1 MYLFT
6 NIFIYFIYLYI
17 CRGRGCHRMSAN
29 ELELPSFSPQTVM
42 VYLSSS
48 FASSS
53 ILRDIAS
60 YAFLASFFQVL
71 YHGTYEKSS
80 ERLPWE
86 STGSNKRIIQTRIS
100 DALWFKLHTNSVIG
114 AWIRFLSRFNLIC

>member
-1 MYLFT
+1 
-6 NIFIYFIYLYI
+6 
-17 CRGRGCHRMSAN
+17 MSAN

-42 VYLSSS
+42 VYLSSL

-71 YHGTYEKSS
+71 YHGTSEKSS
-80 ERLPWE
+80 ERLPLE
-86 STGSNKRIIQTRIS
+86 STGSNKIQTRTSESTIR
-100 DALWFKLHTNSVIG
+100 KLKLAKNDTKTD
-114 AWIRFLSRFNLIC
+114 